1 MGTEL
6 TTVTNGKGN
15 EKKKTDQGS
24 LVASKK
30 LIDSYKDI
38 NEDDRKVL
46 FGFSTEADL
55 RSFMFKEEVTCDEIM
70 EVINWFKNEYMIP
83 FWIGDVIMNET
94 NGSRWIVTCVYT
106 DGSIDLISAEGKV
119 ERKNIGTLRN
129 DYISDGQ
136 LEKIIEPEVNFADL
150 LR

>member
-6 TTVTNGKGN
+6 TVTNGKGN

-24 LVASKK
+24 LIPTKK
-30 LIDSYKDI
+30 LIDRYKDI
-38 NEDDRKVL
+38 NEDDRKIL
-46 FGFSTEADL
+46 FGFSTESDL
-55 RSFMFKEEVTCDEIM
+55 RSFMFKENVTCDEIM
-70 EVINWFKNEYMIP
+70 ELIDWFKNEYMVP
-83 FWIGDVIMNET
+83 FWTGDVITKET
-94 NGSRWIVTCVYT
+94 DGTKWIVTCVYT
-106 DGSIDLISAEGKV
+106 DGSIDLISAEGKI
-119 ERKNIGTLRN
+119 ERRNIGTLRN